1 MKNLVKPKT
10 LHELAKIMIQIGEFM
25 QSLPDFNLV
34 DIQQPFKIN
43 EQRERK
49 VSKTF
54 SAQPAVETDDDV
66 SAIVSKIRQVKKEE
80 AEKMLSAL
88 TYKKL
93 KLVVKAL
100 GLPVGERKNKD
111 VLIRKILWHL
121 FDFEKGH
128 KLLRDG
134 ES

>member
-1 MKNLVKPKT
+1 MKKLVKPKT
-10 LHELAKIMIQIGEFM
+10 LHELAKILIQIGELM

-34 DIQQPFKIN
+34 DIEQPSKIN
-43 EQRERK
+43 EQREK
-49 VSKTF
+49 EVSKNF
-54 SAQPAVETDDDV
+54 LAQPVVGTDDDISAFV
-66 SAIVSKIRQVKKEE
+66 SRMRQIKREE

-93 KLVVKAL
+93 KLVVKTL

-128 KLLRDG
+128 KLLRNG